1 MIFLAMLR
9 VQWRWCRGILLA
21 GAAVAGLLPFLT
33 LRGVSPAL
41 MPAEAMAGIRAWSP
55 LYPAVAALLGLLV
68 ALASWAADRRGQH
81 IHALTLP
88 IERWRYVLLR
98 FAGGVLL
105 LALPTILFAVAAHW
119 ATTLTA
125 LPDGLHPYP
134 WSLAFR
140 FGVGVLL
147 AFALFFAI
155 LSGTPRTAAIVL
167 GVLVGVLL
175 VDLLL
180 GAVLARAGL
189 GTDLLAALFAGP
201 GPFALFAGRWM
212 LIDV

>member
-21 GAAVAGLLPFLT
+21 GGAVAGLLPFLT
-33 LRGVSPAL
+33 LRGITAQL
-41 MPAEAMAGIRAWSP
+41 LPAEAMSGVRAWSP
-55 LYPAVAALLGLLV
+55 MYPAVAALLGLLV
-68 ALASWAADRRGQH
+68 ALASWSADRRGQH

-88 IERWRYVLLR
+88 VERWRYVLLR
-98 FAGGVLL
+98 FAGGTLL
-105 LALPTILFAVAAHW
+105 LAGPVLVFAIAAQW
-119 ATTLTA
+119 ATSLAA
-125 LPDGLHPYP
+125 LPAGLSPYP
-134 WSLAFR
+134 WSLTLR

-167 GVLVGVLL
+167 GVLVGVVLL
-175 VDLLL
+175 DLVL
-180 GAVLARAGL
+180 GVVLPRAGL
-189 GTDLLAALFAGP
+189 GNDLVSALFVGP

-212 LIDV
+212 LVDV